1 MCISV
6 VRIKAGNLYLNL
18 FDYITMIG
26 IGILR
31 TIVIIIEVD
40 MPEEKKVKK
49 PFQLLKDLLNK

>member
-6 VRIKAGNLYLNL
+6 VRIKADNLYLNL